1 MEASVHI
8 QASELESTC
17 RAIREMRDKIEEDA
31 YSLREMPT
39 DIFLLTKIMANMA
52 GALGLPGLAE
62 DLKTL
67 AERFK
72 FELACMVE
80 GCND

>member
-17 RAIREMRDKIEEDA
+17 RAIREMRERIEEDA
-31 YSLREMPT
+31 YSLREMPN
-39 DIFLLTKIMANMA
+39 DIFILTKIMASMA
-52 GALGLPGLAE
+52 GTLDLPCLSE
-62 DLKTL
+62 DLKNL